1 MNPQPWQRAF
11 DIEMRNKNSLPDV
24 SVLADLLGDL
34 LARVDELEGK
44 IEAIEQTVDY
54 LERS

>member
-11 DIEMRNKNSLPDV
+11 DIEMRNKASLPDL
-24 SVLADLLGDL
+24 SVLADLFGDL

-44 IEAIEQTVDY
+44 VETLEQSVDY
-54 LERS
+54 LERK